1 MLVLPGHGS
10 QARIAIYA
18 KSADLDAG
26 AIEADGSAGSR
37 PCVQLTI
44 RSHGALFN
52 LL

>member
-18 KSADLDAG
+18 KSADLEAG
-26 AIEADGSAGSR
+26 AIEADGSAGS
-37 PCVQLTI
+37 LLSTI
-44 RSHGALFN
+44 HSHGALFN